1 MSYRRGP
8 PPSWGIGAVL
18 TLLWVVPS
26 PVSAQAP
33 FYTDD
38 TGVTEPGTL
47 HLEASDEFDA
57 LQSTHYPDL
66 RQNTA
71 NLKVNVG
78 LPNGFELDVDAP
90 YISIGR
96 EHGTR
101 SSRGIGD
108 TNLGVKW
115 SVREASATS
124 RVPAFAVSFYVEFP
138 TGDARQELGSG
149 LIDYWLNL
157 IVQVPASESTRLNVN
172 LGVLFAG
179 NTSTGVVGIQT
190 RRGRVYVGG
199 LSVLHDFSSRFTIGT
214 EIFGAMADTNG
225 LNRTQLQAMLG
236 AQYAIRDGLAVYCG
250 LIAGAYSASP
260 RMGGQIGITMDFPHL
275 FDSSHRSSS
284 LRSAAGR
291 ASGRPQTNI
300 LIAGVPDDL

>member
-1 MSYRRGP
+1 M
-8 PPSWGIGAVL
+8 
-18 TLLWVVPS
+18 LWVLLPS

-47 HLEASDEFDA
+47 HVEASDEFDG
-57 LQSTHYPDL
+57 LQATQYPDL

-78 LPNGFELDVDAP
+78 LPHGFELDVDAP
-90 YISIGR
+90 YITIER
-96 EHGTR
+96 PYGTR

-115 SVREASATS
+115 RLPEASTAS
-124 RVPAFAVSFYVEFP
+124 HLPAFAVSFYTEFP
-138 TGDARQELGSG
+138 TGDTRQELGSG

-157 IVQVPASESTRLNVN
+157 IAQVPVSERTRFNVN

-179 NTSTGVVGIQT
+179 NTSTGVVGIET

-199 LSVLHDFSSRFTIGT
+199 LSVVHDFSPHLTIGT
-214 EIFGAMADTNG
+214 EVFGAMADTNG
-225 LNRTQLQAMLG
+225 LNRTQLQTMLG
-236 AQYAIRDGLAVYCG
+236 AQYAIRDGMAVYCG

-260 RMGGQIGITMDFPHL
+260 RMGGQIGITLDFPHF
-275 FDSSHRSSS
+275 FDLPHHSPSNR
-284 LRSAAGR
+284 AATDLAGG
-291 ASGRPQTNI
+291 GRPQTHT
-300 LIAGVPDDL
+300 LTPGVPDDL